1 MFSDVMLMKL
11 FGLKRK
17 VVTGDWKNCI
27 MRSFITIQPTNV
39 TRIIKSRRMS

>member
-17 VVTGDWKNCI
+17 VVTGDWKKLHNEELYYYTYQ
-27 MRSFITIQPTNV
+27 M
-39 TRIIKSRRMS
+39 